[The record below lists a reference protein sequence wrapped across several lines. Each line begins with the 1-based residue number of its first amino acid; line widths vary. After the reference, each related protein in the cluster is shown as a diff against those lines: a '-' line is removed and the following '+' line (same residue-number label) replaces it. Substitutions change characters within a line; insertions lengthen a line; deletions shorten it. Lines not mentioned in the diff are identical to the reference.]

1 MLVASAG
8 PWAVEAAVA
17 AVAAGEAEAE
27 AELMPNVF
35 KIGFFVIGGNGR
47 AK

>member
-1 MLVASAG
+1 MLVASAVEA
-8 PWAVEAAVA
+8 AVAAVA

-27 AELMPNVF
+27 AELMTNVLKF
-35 KIGFFVIGGNGR
+35 GFLVNDGNGS